1 MREHFAR
8 LLGLYE
14 SGRIDRRQLL
24 GALTAAFLRPVEQ
37 ATQRATSLRGRV
49 VNHVALSVADVKRS
63 QQFYQGLFNA
73 TILNDF
79 AEVTD
84 LRIGDSFIG
93 LIRTGDTGRI
103 DHFCVGVENFDVD
116 RLLEQLQ
123 RQYPENKPAIQ
134 VNPRGEK
141 RLFLTDP
148 DGIRVQ
154 LSPVKWQGRNSR

>member
-1 MREHFAR
+1 
-8 LLGLYE
+8 
-14 SGRIDRRQLL
+14 
-24 GALTAAFLRPVEQ
+24 
-37 ATQRATSLRGRV
+37 
-49 VNHVALSVADVKRS
+49 VADVKRS

-93 LIRTGDTGRI
+93 LIRTGVTGRI

-116 RLLEQLQ
+116 RLLEQFQ